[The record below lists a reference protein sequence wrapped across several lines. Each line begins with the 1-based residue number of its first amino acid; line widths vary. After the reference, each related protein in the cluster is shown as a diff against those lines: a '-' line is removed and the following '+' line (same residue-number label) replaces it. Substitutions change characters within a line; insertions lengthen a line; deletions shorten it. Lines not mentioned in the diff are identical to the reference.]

1 MTVSIFRGTP
11 AEEARAS
18 VGSIS
23 KVSTNYTPAY
33 FANSLH
39 STLQSGHGWTATN
52 NAAGDMNYTADK
64 YQGTQCIKLTTT
76 GGGGNATPTYV
87 TSPRTTAFDM
97 RTKMARVWLKLDGAS
112 VANLDLI
119 RVYFGSG
126 ASQFANFAHTMVVR
140 PVSDAYTAVIRSDEW
155 MGLTINP
162 ASLIEITGTMD
173 WSAVQDVRIRIEDRG
188 VGGQAATV
196 LFGGIEFVD
205 NDSTYGAH
213 GVISICFDDG
223 YASCIT
229 QAAPVMQSYG
239 YTATAFVIRNLIDQ
253 ANYVTS
259 AQLAS
264 LRSTYGWDVQVH
276 ADTVAN
282 HNLTNGFVGLSDAA
296 LTKEYVDEI
305 NYLNPRG
312 YPHRYYMA
320 YPKGMIDATVLSV
333 TGRYFN
339 AARTVSSRTIET
351 LPMFSPLRLRS
362 VTPSNTTPTTP
373 NTTPATLEWYV
384 DQVYNYGGWLIL
396 TFHELIN
403 PATTGVQFL
412 PADFS
417 TLMAYINTKG
427 VPVVRMDAVLGE
439 RALAS

>member
-1 MTVSIFRGTP
+1 MTVVLSRGAP
-11 AEEARAS
+11 SDEARSS
-18 VGSIS
+18 VGSVL
-23 KVSTNYTPAY
+23 KVSMNYTPSY
-33 FANSLH
+33 FANALH
-39 STLQSGHGWTATN
+39 STLQAGHGWTGTN
-52 NAAGDMNYTADK
+52 NGAGDLNYTTDK

-97 RTKMARVWLKLDGAS
+97 RSKMARVWIKVDSATVS
-112 VANLDLI
+112 NLSLI

-126 ASQFANFAHTMVVR
+126 ATQFANFAHAMVFR
-140 PVSDAYTAVIRSDEW
+140 PVDAYASIVQSGEW
-155 MGLTINP
+155 FGLTINP
-162 ASLIEITGTMD
+162 ASLVEVSGTVD
-173 WSAVQDVRIRIEDRG
+173 WSAIQDVRVRIEDNG

-196 LFGGIEFVD
+196 LLGGVEFID
-205 NDSTYGAH
+205 NDTEYGTH
-213 GVISICFDDG
+213 GVISVCFDDG
-223 YASCIT
+223 YASCIS
-229 QAAPVMQSYG
+229 QAAPVLQSYG
-239 YTATAFVIRNLIDQ
+239 YSATAFAIRNLIDQ
-253 ANYVTS
+253 ANYLTA

-264 LRSTYGWDVQVH
+264 LRDTYGWDVQVH

-305 NYLNPRG
+305 NWLNPRG

-320 YPKGMIDATVLSV
+320 YPKGMTDATVLSV
-333 TGRYFN
+333 TGRYFS
-339 AARTVSSRTIET
+339 AARTVQYRTVET
-351 LPMFSPLRLRS
+351 LPVCSPLRLRS
-362 VTPSNTTPTTP
+362 VTPNNTTPTVP

-396 TFHELIN
+396 SFHELVS
-403 PATTGVQFL
+403 PATTGTQFL

-427 VPVVRMDAVLGE
+427 VPVRRMDAVLGV
-439 RALAS
+439 RTLS